1 MWVFLL
7 VSTLAWGIAEIF
19 YKKGNLAHEKYSHLK
34 TTVYVGFFMGIYATV
49 ILFTQ
54 GVDLKAFPLNFVRYL
69 PVATC
74 YILSMILS
82 YFGVRFIEESIA
94 DPIENTSCAIVP
106 ILCAIFLKETLKL
119 PVIIGIVLVAIGLIC
134 VGIFDKK
141 GKNDRK
147 TKLGKK
153 LAIIAIAMP
162 FCYMLL
168 DGQQRTISICRY
180 VTGVFSHNLRYF
192 SNLQADEKEQILNY
206 ELQVYFC
213 KGTDSE
219 KLEWFK
225 TINIAGER
233 LSAQEIRNAVYAGTW
248 TSEAKKIF
256 SKSNCA
262 AKLLSRDY
270 VNGDPIRQ
278 ELLETA
284 IGWFVGEDDK
294 LICNY
299 MGLHKDDTDA
309 NELWLYFQM
318 VISWIKALFPV
329 YRKEMKGINWGL
341 LYNQYHEK
349 NSNYNN

>member
-34 TTVYVGFFMGIYATV
+34 TTVYVGLFMGIYATV

-106 ILCAIFLKETLKL
+106 ILCAFFLKETLKL

-168 DGQQRTISICRY
+168 DAVGTFLDIYYTESVETTFLVN
-180 VTGVFSHNLRYF
+180 VTEANIEHTANC
-192 SNLQADEKEQILNY
+192 AY
-206 ELQVYFC
+206 ELTFFLVAVVIAIFLKA
-213 KGTDSE
+213 KGENIFIPKKDEEKATKQSKIYKALAALFETIGQATYLFALSEGSGIAAVIMGSGTVIVSLILSRIFLKE
-219 KLEWFK
+219 KLSIIQYVF
-225 TINIAGER
+225 IAII
-233 LSAQEIRNAVYAGTW
+233 LSGIIV
-248 TSEAKKIF
+248 
-256 SKSNCA
+256 
-262 AKLLSRDY
+262 LS
-270 VNGDPIRQ
+270 V
-278 ELLETA
+278 
-284 IGWFVGEDDK
+284 V
-294 LICNY
+294 
-299 MGLHKDDTDA
+299 
-309 NELWLYFQM
+309 
-318 VISWIKALFPV
+318 
-329 YRKEMKGINWGL
+329 
-341 LYNQYHEK
+341 
-349 NSNYNN
+349 